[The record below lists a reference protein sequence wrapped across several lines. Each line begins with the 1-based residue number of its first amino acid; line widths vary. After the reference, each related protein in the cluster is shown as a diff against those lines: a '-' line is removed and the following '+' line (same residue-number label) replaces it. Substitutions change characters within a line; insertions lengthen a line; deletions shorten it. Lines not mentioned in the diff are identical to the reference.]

1 MELLRGLLKMTEG
14 VQGHKGGHFFIM
26 KVFKFDLW
34 TLKCFQ
40 VGGFRDC
47 KLNISID
54 SSLA

>member
-14 VQGHKGGHFFIM
+14 VQEHKDGHCFIM

-40 VGGFRDC
+40 VGGFRV
-47 KLNISID
+47 L
-54 SSLA
+54 